1 VQLIVVSPMRR
12 AIQTCLISLDWLIDS
27 GVPILPDARWQGAF
41 QFSFF
46 IPNSPSLS
54 PSPSPT
60 P

>member
-1 VQLIVVSPMRR
+1 MRR

-54 PSPSPT
+54 PSPSRRP
-60 P
+60 